1 MVPLIALEEHYSCK
15 EYQQDNPA
23 NKEKLS
29 RFPPDVAA
37 KIASLGDL
45 RIHDMDQGKV
55 SLQVISHSPESESP
69 LKLCKSANDQLYKAV
84 REHKDR
90 FAGFAMLPM
99 HDPKAASVE
108 LRRCVTELHF
118 VGALIG
124 NHVHGRLY
132 DDNFFWEVFETAQ
145 ELDVPIYLHPS
156 APHTDLAALY
166 QGNYSQDIATIL
178 SIYGWGWHSETGL
191 HILRLF
197 ASGLFDRYPNLKVVI
212 GHMGEML
219 PFMLDRIEIYM
230 AKRIHTKRGLRQV
243 WDENLWI
250 TTSGMFSMAPL
261 ACLLQ
266 AVKPERILY
275 SVDYPYAS
283 NEEGLEF
290 MEEVKESGLVED
302 EKFEMIAYR
311 NAEKLLK
318 IKVT

>member
-1 MVPLIALEEHYSCK
+1 MVPLITLEEHYTCK
-15 EYQQDNPA
+15 EFREQTPIS
-23 NKEKLS
+23 KETLG
-29 RFPPDVAA
+29 RFPPHVAA
-37 KIASLGDL
+37 RAVSLGDQ

-55 SLQVISHSPESESP
+55 SMQVISHTTASESP
-69 LKLCKSANDQLYKAV
+69 LKLCKHANDQIYKGV
-84 REHKDR
+84 SEHKDR

-99 HDPKAASVE
+99 HDPKAASEE

-118 VGALIG
+118 VGALVT

-132 DDNFFWEVFETAQ
+132 DDSFIWEVFETAQ
-145 ELDVPIYLHPS
+145 ELDVPIYIHPS
-156 APHTDLAALY
+156 TPHTNLGALY
-166 QGNYSQDIATIL
+166 QGNYSQDIATVL
-178 SIYGWGWHSETGL
+178 SMYGWGWHSEKGL

-197 ASGLFDRYPNLKVVI
+197 ASGLFDRYPNLKTVI

-230 AKRIHTKRGLRQV
+230 ANRIHTKRGLRQV

-250 TTSGMFSMAPL
+250 TTSGMFSMAPF

-275 SVDYPYAS
+275 SVDYPFAS
-283 NEEGLEF
+283 NEEGLQF
-290 MEEVKESGLVED
+290 MEEVKKSGLVDD

-311 NAEKLLK
+311 NAENLLK